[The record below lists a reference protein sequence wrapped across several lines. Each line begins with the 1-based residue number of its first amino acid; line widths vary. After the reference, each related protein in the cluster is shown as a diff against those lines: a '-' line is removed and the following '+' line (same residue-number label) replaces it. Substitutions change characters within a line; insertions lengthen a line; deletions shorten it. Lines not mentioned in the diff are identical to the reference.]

1 MEDMLLKI
9 ENIANAAANTIASP
23 NWADKLSLLLSL
35 AAIIVAG
42 YVALKQAKIS
52 EQQNKIALF
61 EKRYVVY
68 ESLSKAVN
76 AAEEISEVKNAEDIW
91 NVFQGAF
98 DMWPSKE
105 SENINTWRI
114 SLILGI
120 NEKLEQTEFLFSND
134 ITSAGKDRKA
144 AGDGRIWTQEADD
157 AAISA

>member
-91 NVFQGAF
+91 NVFQGA
-98 DMWPSKE
+98 
-105 SENINTWRI
+105 
-114 SLILGI
+114 LV
-120 NEKLEQTEFLFSND
+120 
-134 ITSAGKDRKA
+134 
-144 AGDGRIWTQEADD
+144 
-157 AAISA
+157 